1 MKSTRKVTR
10 RRFLALAG
18 AGAGGAVISA
28 CSGKVSAEGLA
39 SAPALQAT
47 PTPGMPGMQ
56 SIPSMP
62 SMPAPS
68 VGRAAS
74 PDFQPDVEINI
85 RAVVAEQAIFTGP
98 KTRVWRYLGEVVKGD
113 PAVLMEV
120 PNAYL
125 GPVLRL
131 RPGQKVRINFTNELP
146 EPSIIHW
153 HGLRVPSEMD
163 GLPEQAVGTGGTYVY
178 EFTVQNRAGTSWFH
192 PHPDMRTGFQ
202 AYHGLAGLILV
213 SDAQEEAL
221 GLPSGDL
228 DMPLVIQDRLVDAQN
243 QLIYPANMM
252 AMMNGALGD
261 RILVNGIPNAVMR
274 VSGTAYRLRL
284 LNGSNART
292 YKLAWEDGTPWTVIG
307 TDGGLLE
314 KPLQRPYL
322 TLSPGERVEVVADF
336 SKYATGQQVRLVSR
350 AFSGAGMMM
359 GGGMMGARG
368 GMMSLLPNG
377 AEFSVMTVKIARAG
391 AAPRPLPQAL
401 VPFNPPKEKD
411 ALNAANPRTF
421 VLSMAHMNWLMNG
434 RTYEPGVV
442 APDEVVKL
450 NTTEVWVFTNGGGT
464 GMGMGGRGGMMN
476 MPHVMHLHT
485 HEFKIIER
493 SVEAGFQAAWETV
506 KDGFVDEG
514 WKDTFFIMPGE
525 SVKFLVRFTD
535 FSGLYMYHCHI
546 IEHEDM
552 GMMRYY
558 RVDA

>member
-1 MKSTRKVTR
+1 MKSARKLTR
-10 RRFLALAG
+10 RRFLTLAG
-18 AGAGGAVISA
+18 AGAGGVVISA
-28 CSGKVSAEGLA
+28 CSGKVSAAGPDA
-39 SAPALQAT
+39 KPALRAT
-47 PTPGMPGMQ
+47 PTPGMPEMPGM
-56 SIPSMP
+56 PGMA
-62 SMPAPS
+62 APS
-68 VGRAAS
+68 AGRAAS
-74 PDFQPDVEINI
+74 PDFQPDLEFNI
-85 RAVVAEQAIFTGP
+85 RAVVTEQAIFTGP
-98 KTRVWRYLGEVVKGD
+98 KTRVWRYLGEVVRGD
-113 PAVLMEV
+113 PAALLEV
-120 PNAYL
+120 PNSFL

-131 RPGQKVRINFTNELP
+131 RPGQKVRVNFTNELP

-163 GLPEQAVGTGGTYVY
+163 GLPEQAVGTGGMYVY

-213 SDAQEEAL
+213 SDAQEEGL
-221 GLPSGDL
+221 GLPAGNL

-261 RILVNGIPNAVMR
+261 RILVNGIPDAVMR
-274 VSGTAYRLRL
+274 ISGTAYRLRL

-292 YKLAWEDGTPWTVIG
+292 YKLAWEDGTPWMVIG

-336 SKYATGQQVRLVSR
+336 SKYAPGQQVRLISR

-368 GMMSLLPNG
+368 GMGSPLPNG
-377 AEFSVMTVKIARAG
+377 AEFSVMTVKIARTG
-391 AAPRPLPQAL
+391 AKPNPLPRSL
-401 VPFNPPKEKD
+401 VPFNPPQEKD

-421 VLSMAHMNWLMNG
+421 VLNMAHMKGLMNG

-450 NTTEVWVFTNGGGT
+450 NTTEAWVFTNGGG
-464 GMGMGGRGGMMN
+464 MGMGRMGGGMMN

-493 SVEAGFQAAWETV
+493 TIAQGFEAAWAMV
-506 KDGFVDEG
+506 KDGYVDEG

-525 SVKFLVRFTD
+525 SVKFLVRFAD